1 MDVELEIEKLVAN
14 GEALARQEGKVVF
27 ISGALP
33 QERVLAT
40 ISERKK
46 DYDRAILSKIL
57 VPSPHRCE
65 PLCPFFGVCGGC
77 SLQHLD
83 SESQLFFK
91 EQAFKETMQ
100 RIGGFTVDD
109 HMCMLPSVGAQSWAY
124 RSRTR
129 FHVDV
134 AHRRVGFLKRGSD
147 TLVDISQCPVLCD
160 SLNQLLNEKKDLLF
174 EAARRRAAKG
184 KRSRYIEIPAFA
196 GDTEIS
202 LDSRAVLATVAKKTF
217 WVNSQ
222 VFFQSNRFVLPAMV
236 DFVQEHTRGPVIV
249 DLYAGVGTFSA
260 FVEGIHRQVVA
271 VERDAGC
278 LALARRNLRY
288 TQFFPQSAESWLH
301 AHKNH
306 EISTLIADPPRGGLS
321 DEVSDAIISLR
332 PAIIIYVSCDSV
344 TMARDCKRL
353 VGSGYE
359 IQQVQLFD
367 LYPQTF
373 HGESIVSL
381 ACRTKR

>member
-27 ISGALP
+27 IPGALP
-33 QERVLAT
+33 HERVLVT
-40 ISERKK
+40 IIEQKK

-57 VPSPHRCE
+57 VSSPNRCE
-65 PLCPFFGVCGGC
+65 PLCSYYGICGGC

-83 SESQLFFK
+83 AESQLFFK
-91 EQAFKETMQ
+91 EQVFKETMQ

-109 HMCMLPSVGAQSWAY
+109 HMCMLPSASAQSWAY

-134 AHRRVGFLKRGSD
+134 AHRRAGFLKKGSD
-147 TLVDISQCPVLCD
+147 MLVDISQCPVLCD
-160 SLNQLLNEKKDLLF
+160 SLNQLLNEKRDLLF
-174 EAARRRAAKG
+174 KAARRHAIKE
-184 KRSRYIEIPAFA
+184 KRSSYIEVPAFA

-202 LDSRAVLATVAKKTF
+202 LDSRAVLVTVAKKTF

-236 DFVQEHTRGPVIV
+236 DFIQEHTRGPLIV

-260 FVEGIHRQVVA
+260 FVEGINRQVVA
-271 VERDAGC
+271 VEQDAGC

-301 AHKNH
+301 MHKSD
-306 EISTLIADPPRGGLS
+306 EISTLIVDPPRGGLS
-321 DEVSDAIISLR
+321 GEASEAIISSR
-332 PAIIIYVSCDSV
+332 PAIIIYISCDSV

-373 HGESIVSL
+373 HIESIVSL
-381 ACRTKR
+381 AYKTKR